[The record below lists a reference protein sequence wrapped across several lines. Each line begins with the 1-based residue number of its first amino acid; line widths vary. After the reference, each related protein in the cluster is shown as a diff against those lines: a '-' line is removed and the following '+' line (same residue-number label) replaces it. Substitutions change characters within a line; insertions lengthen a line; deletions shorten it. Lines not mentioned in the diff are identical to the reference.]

1 VRLDGAID
9 RLGPRLL
16 RAMLRRLGEPPVRF
30 DLFGAHTVGGGSAPL
45 ATVRVRD
52 RGALA
57 RLLLDPDFQFGELY
71 AAGRVE
77 VEGDLIGALRLAFS
91 ARRPAGL
98 AGRAFDAL
106 RRRLSHDR
114 PSAAANAHHHYD
126 AGNEFY
132 ELWLDQ
138 RMIYTCAYFPS
149 PEDGLEE
156 AQLAKLD
163 HVCRKLALQ
172 PGERVIEAGCGWG
185 ALALHMARYY
195 GVRVRAFNVAE
206 SQLARARE
214 LAEKE
219 GLADRVEF
227 VLDDYRNIRG
237 RCDAFV
243 SVGMLEHVGREC
255 YRELGAVIGR
265 VLEPGGRGLIHSIG
279 RAREGRLSRW
289 TERRVFP
296 GAHPPTLRE
305 MAEIF
310 EPNDLVVLDVE
321 NLRRHYAL
329 TVRHWLRRF
338 EAARPRIDALV
349 GPERA
354 RTFELY
360 LAGTVASFE
369 ASTIELFQIVFTRIG
384 NDAIPWTRAHVYT
397 GEPARFGPGGSS
409 GGTPGPL

>member
-1 VRLDGAID
+1 VRLDRAID
-9 RLGPRLL
+9 RLAPGAL
-16 RAMLRRLGEPPVRF
+16 RAMLRRLGDPPIRF
-30 DLFGAHTVGGGSAPL
+30 DLFGEHLVGGGEAPV
-45 ATVRVRD
+45 ATVRIAD
-52 RGALA
+52 RGALV

-71 AAGRVE
+71 VAGRIE
-77 VEGDLIGALRLAFS
+77 VDGDLVGALRLAFKVPR
-91 ARRPAGL
+91 AAGF
-98 AGRAFDAL
+98 AGRTLDAI
-106 RRRLSHDR
+106 RRRLPHDR
-114 PSAAANAHHHYD
+114 RRAARNAHHHYD
-126 AGNEFY
+126 VGNEFY
-132 ELWLDQ
+132 QLWLDQ
-138 RMIYTCAYFPS
+138 RMVYTCAYFPS
-149 PEDGLEE
+149 ALDGLEE

-206 SQLARARE
+206 AQLDLARE

-227 VLDDYRNIRG
+227 VLDDYRSIRG

-255 YRELGAVIGR
+255 YPELGALIGR

-279 RAREGRLSRW
+279 RSRLQPLSRW

-305 MAEIF
+305 MADVF
-310 EPNDLVVLDVE
+310 EPAGLVVLDVE

-329 TVRHWLRRF
+329 TVRHWLARF

-354 RTFELY
+354 RTWALY
-360 LAGTVASFE
+360 LAGTQASFE
-369 ASTIELFQIVFTRIG
+369 ASTIELFQVVFTRTG

-397 GEPARFGPGGSS
+397 GEQARFGAAAEGAPG
-409 GGTPGPL
+409 TL